1 MSVRLKLVLDLIRL
15 LAFTGLLREVL
26 VEVELLVQLIV
37 GVLVA
42 ISSYRV

>member
-1 MSVRLKLVLDLIRL
+1 MSVRFELFLNLTRL
-15 LAFTGLLREVL
+15 LAFAGLLREVL
-26 VEVELLVQLIV
+26 VKVELLVQLIV

>member
-15 LAFTGLLREVL
+15 LTFAGLLREVL
-26 VEVELLVQLIV
+26 VEVELLVQLII

>member
-1 MSVRLKLVLDLIRL
+1 MSVRLKLFLDLIRL
-15 LAFTGLLREVL
+15 LAFAGLLREIL

>member
-15 LAFTGLLREVL
+15 LAFAGLLREIL

>member
-15 LAFTGLLREVL
+15 LTFARLLREVL

>member
-15 LAFTGLLREVL
+15 LAFARLLREVL
-26 VEVELLVQLIV
+26 VEVELLVQLII

>member
-1 MSVRLKLVLDLIRL
+1 MSVRFKLVLDLIRL
-15 LAFTGLLREVL
+15 LAFARLLREVL